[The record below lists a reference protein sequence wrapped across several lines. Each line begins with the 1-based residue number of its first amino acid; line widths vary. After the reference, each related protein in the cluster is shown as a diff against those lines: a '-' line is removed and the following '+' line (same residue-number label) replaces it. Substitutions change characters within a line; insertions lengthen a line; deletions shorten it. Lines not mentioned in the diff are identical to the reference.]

1 MCDYYQ
7 LSEQGLTGFGGFTRS
22 GIYGDDKIPEHLV
35 PAVVE
40 AFRASTGVTLL
51 VTRIPHLKGEPFC
64 LFYPKEM
71 PEPQRAN
78 WRMVMRGIL
87 MGLPVL
93 PPKPPIRAIKGTM
106 HSDDY
111 VFECEFDATSW
122 FEQASPEEIVELANC
137 DWGGDLP
144 ADRVAQHVEDID
156 PDVAACLDYC
166 RRKDGVGFE
175 VYVDEEAALQWVNEN
190 QPEIIRI
197 TTTGDRV

>member
-122 FEQASPEEIVELANC
+122 FEQASPEEIVEHGINAGVDILLEYGSF
-137 DWGGDLP
+137 DVLKLIDE
-144 ADRVAQHVEDID
+144 VHTMVESGDID
-156 PDVAACLDYC
+156 P
-166 RRKDGVGFE
+166 
-175 VYVDEEAALQWVNEN
+175 
-190 QPEIIRI
+190 EIIDEGVR
-197 TTTGDRV
+197 RVLRLKYKFGLL